1 MSDEQGIPAAPS
13 ERDLPDH
20 RRMREELLMKIGFEE
35 HRPPSRSRRW
45 GVPLAVATGVTVVSV
60 TAVAVLG
67 GTGEARPSA
76 APSLSAPAAAPASPS
91 ASAPGAGAAS
101 PSAKAAASASADP
114 NDFTITAGKLPPIGA
129 GSVARILSSCLGQDA
144 ARFHSVLAV
153 RTPVAAPSADGV
165 VIAVNSAGQYAQ
177 CQTKGD
183 KGSSM
188 SSPPTFIND
197 RLWSDDRSIE
207 YFDSTMEPTGKRT
220 FLVSGAGHYA
230 SGVAKVTI
238 SYGDK
243 PAEYPAL
250 MADGAFFYA
259 STLTAGTVPDRR
271 YAGPSPYVHAYDAS
285 GKEIYDQ
292 RKDPRFR

>member
-1 MSDEQGIPAAPS
+1 
-13 ERDLPDH
+13 
-20 RRMREELLMKIGFEE
+20 MKIGLEE
-35 HRPPSRSRRW
+35 HRPPSPSRRW

-91 ASAPGAGAAS
+91 ASPPGSG
-101 PSAKAAASASADP
+101 AASASASASSGP
-114 NDFTITAGKLPPIGA
+114 NAFTITPGKLPPIGA

-153 RTPVAAPSADGV
+153 HTPVAAPSADGV
-165 VIAVNSAGQYAQ
+165 VIAVNSSGQYAQ

-197 RLWSDDRSIE
+197 RLWSTDRTIE
-207 YFDSTMEPTGKRT
+207 YFDSTMEPTGERS
-220 FLVSGAGHYA
+220 FLVAGAGHYA
-230 SGVAKVTI
+230 SGVAKVTV

-259 STLTAGTVPDRR
+259 STLTAGATPGRR
-271 YAGPSPYVHAYDAS
+271 YAGPSPYIHAYDAS